1 MNYLFTNDKPIY
13 LQIME
18 AFKASIV
25 SGELKPGGRLDSV
38 RDLAIEAKVNP
49 NTMQKSLSELV
60 RIGLVRTERT
70 SGRFITEDGGL
81 INSMKKEI
89 AESEITAFLKKMEAL
104 GINKEAV
111 IDLIKNNN
119 EIEEA

>member
-25 SGELKPGGRLDSV
+25 SGELKPGARLDSV

-49 NTMQKSLSELV
+49 NTMQKALSELE

-70 SGRFITEDGGL
+70 SGRFITDDGGL
-81 INSMKKEI
+81 INSMKTEI
-89 AESEITAFLKKMEAL
+89 AENEIVVFLKKMDAL

-119 EIEEA
+119 ELEA

>member
-49 NTMQKSLSELV
+49 NTMQKALSELE

>member
-1 MNYLFTNDKPIY
+1 
-13 LQIME
+13 
-18 AFKASIV
+18 
-25 SGELKPGGRLDSV
+25 
-38 RDLAIEAKVNP
+38 
-49 NTMQKSLSELV
+49 
-60 RIGLVRTERT
+60 
-70 SGRFITEDGGL
+70 
-81 INSMKKEI
+81 MKKEI